1 MLSRAKEKGENLE
14 MTRATSLLEHVV
26 RESVY
31 IDVSSGYELG
41 SDQAY
46 VCYPCVFPT
55 VRFHLI
61 ETALLCQIAD
71 SIRKEEGFKPLY
83 DGSEEATGWY
93 DIEIGINGYTES
105 GLDTCITFELVNGNQ
120 PDTWHSYVIDL
131 SEEEQRLIYARLN
144 EECLGSFGKTCEE
157 LLEEAREEMCDGN

>member
-31 IDVSSGYELG
+31 IDASSGYELG

-55 VRFHLI
+55 VGFHLI

-120 PDTWHSYVIDL
+120 PDTWRSYVIDL
-131 SEEEQRLIYARLN
+131 SEEEQRLIYARLD
-144 EECLGSFGKTCEE
+144 EECVESFGKTCEE
-157 LLEEAREEMCDGN
+157 LLEEARTEMSDVD